1 MQPRHQYRY
10 RYRCRAVVSSL
21 AFRLLGWLG
30 LPNCVGCNLP
40 LTLSALPG
48 PKRLCAEAEWV
59 DVSWFSVLWVKAPH
73 WRAGRFTRWVYR
85 VLTRTDGVTTLS
97 LIGQCGQCQLA
108 DCGVRLRPLRT
119 TLVRF
124 KLCVCRHHTVG
135 WFGIARGCRLPPL
148 RHKSS
153 RLIQEFGRSLALKV
167 LSKA

>member
-124 KLCVCRHHTVG
+124 KLCVCRHHSVG
-135 WFGIARGCRLPPL
+135 WDCSGLLGVAGCRRYVINPQG
-148 RHKSS
+148 SS
-153 RLIQEFGRSLALKV
+153 RSLAAPL
-167 LSKA
+167 L